1 MPVDFRDYFWGEKNN
16 GFDVLYHNMKYGQT
30 ASKELADF
38 FRERSVI
45 EEAQSKL
52 LTKLAKQA
60 GSACSNGTFAPLWQ
74 VLKVSTEKLSSL
86 HSEMVQRI
94 QDLVKEVHK
103 YCDEQHKKHKLVKE
117 EESGT
122 LEVVQSIQQTI
133 TSLSKSKETYN
144 SRCLEVEKL
153 RKENSSPK
161 DFEKAELKCKKACED
176 YKSYVE
182 KYSHVREEFQKKMT
196 VSCQHFQK
204 IEEDH
209 LNQMKEFLSNYAH
222 VLESGHTLIG
232 QVHVEFQQQ
241 CNDMDIEKLLEQFIT
256 SKGTGSDHPGPV
268 SFEEA
273 DLSSISQVSST
284 DTSQIYNGENP
295 SKKEGKKMSLHHKS
309 KPSCR
314 TTSLL
319 DLFFPSS
326 LGGGHDIDISP
337 TPSQNVTPTAVLA
350 SSTPGSTSENNEQL
364 SRTTFRGSKSDWH
377 AYWNSWSTG
386 FLKSKREKRKEKKRK
401 KKESQYKVD
410 GQAEAPEKDE
420 GNARTLTAE
429 VDDEGFTIRP
439 HNEGKDEKE
448 AFYSSSDADS
458 DEEEKERKIHVE
470 IKPLSNGAPMSAS
483 VDELRATVGTLS
495 LSPLS
500 QTANR
505 RTCSSAASTPEDGP
519 MKRSISASHPISKG
533 DGDILSF
540 STPNASSASTPTG
553 TSGRMQSPL
562 SFGSTSIGPSADTT
576 PTADRYAALS
586 ELFSE
591 ATHNSV
597 STSEPSQVLSNSSR
611 VSTPTSSIGPPLS
624 ALPRPPSRRAVE
636 NSTRGR
642 MSPLPMPRAESI
654 GSLTSDFKTTSMPV
668 GSSRGPSP
676 LTIGICDTI
685 PLAVAFQEVVH
696 AYFKGTDET
705 KCQVRLMGDVK
716 VSFPAGIVQALAN
729 NPNPASLSFRVSK
742 TGKLENILPNKQ
754 LILQDTSQSTVDSYL
769 FEFNMPALTGLLRKQ
784 YEQAPNAS
792 YFNIDILKY
801 HIKSLPG
808 AKSTPLHLVAYWKCE
823 PRTTNLRID
832 YKYNPSAL
840 ANMTPVSNITVIV
853 PVDGGINDMQSKP
866 SGSWNAENQRVIW
879 QIPELSHRC
888 EGAGIGS
895 LRARFDLSTGPST
908 PSTLIAKFSCQGT
921 SLSGADFEL
930 ACTGYRLSLVKK
942 QVMAGDMLIWF
953 LYY

>member
-295 SKKEGKKMSLHHKS
+295 SKKE
-309 KPSCR
+309 
-314 TTSLL
+314 
-319 DLFFPSS
+319 
-326 LGGGHDIDISP
+326 
-337 TPSQNVTPTAVLA
+337 A
-350 SSTPGSTSENNEQL
+350 
-364 SRTTFRGSKSDWH
+364 DWH

-942 QVMAGDMLIWF
+942 QVMAGKYLCETDQTTS
-953 LYY
+953 YA

>member
-295 SKKEGKKMSLHHKS
+295 SKKE
-309 KPSCR
+309 
-314 TTSLL
+314 
-319 DLFFPSS
+319 
-326 LGGGHDIDISP
+326 
-337 TPSQNVTPTAVLA
+337 
-350 SSTPGSTSENNEQL
+350 
-364 SRTTFRGSKSDWH
+364 
-377 AYWNSWSTG
+377 G

-942 QVMAGDMLIWF
+942 QVMAGKYLCETDQTTS
-953 LYY
+953 YA